1 MLQLHSGVQKDKF
14 HVLGLLRYRVDLS
27 ETIFYK
33 KTVPGINIA
42 KFFDFLANQFT
53 ISKAV
58 KKGLFW
64 GESNA
69 SFWKSFKQ
77 AQI

>member
-14 HVLGLLRYRVDLS
+14 HVLGLPRYRVDLS

-42 KFFDFLANQFT
+42 KYFYFLANQFT
-53 ISKAV
+53 VSKTV
-58 KKGLFW
+58 KKGLF
-64 GESNA
+64 
-69 SFWKSFKQ
+69 
-77 AQI
+77 